1 MTVTIE
7 TVTPATLETLIPS
20 LAQVLH
26 ACVAQGA
33 SVGFVQP
40 FSAADSEAW
49 WRKRIAPA
57 LAQGGLVLLAARL
70 GGEVVGTVQLDCDT
84 PANQPHRAEVRKLLV
99 HPRARRA
106 GIARQ
111 LMHAIEASARDRGR
125 TLLTLDTRSGD
136 HAEPLYL
143 GMGYVA
149 AGRIPGYARASDADR
164 LDATTLMYKNMP
176 AGAGAALNPAA

>member
-7 TVTPATLETLIPS
+7 TVTPRTLGDLLPA

-26 ACVAQGA
+26 ACVSQGA
-33 SVGFVQP
+33 SVGFVAP
-40 FSAADSEAW
+40 FTAADSEAW
-49 WRKRIAPA
+49 WRRRIAPA
-57 LAQGGLVLLAARL
+57 LEEGGLVLLAARQ

-106 GIARQ
+106 GVARQ
-111 LMHAIEASARDRGR
+111 LMVAIEASARERGR

-143 GMGYVA
+143 GMGYVV

-164 LDATTLMYKNMP
+164 LDATTIMYKELP
-176 AGAGAALNPAA
+176 A

>member
-1 MTVTIE
+1 
-7 TVTPATLETLIPS
+7 
-20 LAQVLH
+20 
-26 ACVAQGA
+26 
-33 SVGFVQP
+33 
-40 FSAADSEAW
+40 
-49 WRKRIAPA
+49 
-57 LAQGGLVLLAARL
+57 
-70 GGEVVGTVQLDCDT
+70 VGTVQLDCDT

-111 LMHAIEASARDRGR
+111 LMVAIEASARERGR

-143 GMGYVA
+143 GMGYVV

-164 LDATTLMYKNMP
+164 LDATTIMYKEVP
-176 AGAGAALNPAA
+176 A